1 MSQHDLD
8 RLIHAARG
16 AETPSSVQRAQ
27 VREGLVQRIARGD
40 ALPDLDEAS
49 LSPPPARS
57 WLGGTGAVPVGL
69 GGLAVA
75 ALVVAG
81 LVGYGLG
88 RDAPRQAP
96 GTGAARAS
104 TPSDPALPFD
114 SASADGLPSSTNA
127 RLPGDDRTTSA
138 STMTI
143 DSIASRGASEGTA
156 ANHSGANSAANRP
169 TANASASS
177 APARVGTGAVAR
189 NTARALA
196 PSEGRASPVDHEAER
211 RALARVQHALRD
223 GRFVEAVAGLDRDD
237 RAFAS
242 GALVEERAAARVLAR
257 CGSGDA
263 AEAQRL
269 ATAFVARYPGSPL
282 RSRVLASCP
291 APGKRRSP

>member
-1 MSQHDLD
+1 MPQHDLD

-16 AETPSSVQRAQ
+16 AEAPSSVQRAQ
-27 VREGLVQRIARGD
+27 VREGLAQRIARGD

-49 LSPPPARS
+49 RSPPPARS

-88 RDAPRQAP
+88 RDAPSQAP
-96 GTGAARAS
+96 GAGAARAS

-114 SASADGLPSSTNA
+114 GASADGLPSSTNA
-127 RLPGDDRTTSA
+127 RPPGDDRATSA

-143 DSIASRGASEGTA
+143 DSIASRGASKGTA
-156 ANHSGANSAANRP
+156 ANDSGANRS

-196 PSEGRASPVDHEAER
+196 PSEGPASPVDHEAER

-291 APGKRRSP
+291 APAGRRSP

>member
-16 AETPSSVQRAQ
+16 AEAPSSIQRAQ
-27 VREGLVQRIARGD
+27 VREGLAQRIARGD

-49 LSPPPARS
+49 LSPLPARS
-57 WLGGTGAVPVGL
+57 WLGGAGAVPVGL

-81 LVGYGLG
+81 LAGYGLD
-88 RDAPRQAP
+88 RDAPSQAP
-96 GTGAARAS
+96 GTRDARATTRS
-104 TPSDPALPFD
+104 EPASHVE
-114 SASADGLPSSTNA
+114 SAAANRLPSSTNPSP
-127 RLPGDDRTTSA
+127 PGSERTTSA
-138 STMTI
+138 SALAI
-143 DSIASRGASEGTA
+143 DSAS
-156 ANHSGANSAANRP
+156 N
-169 TANASASS
+169 
-177 APARVGTGAVAR
+177 APARVGTGAGAR
-189 NTARALA
+189 NTARAPA
-196 PSEGRASPVDHEAER
+196 SSAGRASPVDHEAER

-237 RAFAS
+237 RAFAG

-291 APGKRRSP
+291 APPRKQSP